1 MQISA
6 THVLLDA
13 LPPEKSDGLARLRA
27 EVMAGFSRV
36 VWPVGASQFTIRP
49 VRKGNGVGPIKTE
62 LMAHLV
68 AQGWDLE
75 RTVFTP
81 EFPGQPCPGPVDAY
95 VETHGLRACLEWE
108 TGNVAS
114 SYRVLL
120 KMMDALAFD
129 EIDVGFLV
137 VSKKGL
143 ARYLTDRVGTD
154 SEIAW
159 TFRMMRRLLRR
170 GRIEILVMDAD
181 AYDDAAPLIPK
192 QSSGNGAVN
201 ARRQGAAKETS
212 QGSLFAH
219 AGIVETVRPPARPP
233 PD

>member
-1 MQISA
+1 MQVAA
-6 THVLLDA
+6 THLLLDT
-13 LPPEKSDGLARLRA
+13 LPPEMAGGLAELRA

-36 VWPVGASQFTIRP
+36 VWPIGARQFTIRP
-49 VRKGNGVGPIKTE
+49 IRKGNGVGPIKTE
-62 LMAHLV
+62 LMKHLV
-68 AQGWDLE
+68 DLGWELE

-81 EFPGQPCPGPVDAY
+81 EPEHPDQPSPGPVDAY
-95 VETHGLRACLEWE
+95 VEAHGLRACLEWE

-120 KMMDALAFD
+120 KMMDALVFD

-137 VSKKGL
+137 VSKKNL

-159 TFRMMRRLLRR
+159 TFRMMRKLLRH

-181 AYDDAAPLIPK
+181 AFDETAPLIPK
-192 QSSGNGAVN
+192 RASGNGVLAQK
-201 ARRQGAAKETS
+201 RAASEAAS
-212 QGSLFAH
+212 VQGSLFVH
-219 AGIVETVRPPARPP
+219 AGIGEDARLGGPGP
-233 PD
+233 